1 MIILGIDPGSRIT
14 GYGIIK
20 SIKQQQQYLASGCIK
35 ITSNDWGYRLKQ
47 IYDDLLQIITQYK
60 PQQVSIEKIF
70 VHKNPSSALKLGQAR
85 GAAIVAAATI
95 GIPIHEYSARQI
107 KQAVVGFGNADKKQV
122 QSMVQTILSLDK
134 KPQEDASD
142 ALAIAMCH
150 GLHTASLITKIWDN

>member
-20 SIKQQQQYLASGCIK
+20 SIKQQQQYLTSGCIK
-35 ITSNDWGYRLKQ
+35 ITGNDWAYRLKQ
-47 IYDDLLQIITQYK
+47 IYDDLLEIITQYK
-60 PQQVSIEKIF
+60 PQQISIEKIF
-70 VHKNPSSALKLGQAR
+70 VHKNASSALKLGQAR

-107 KQAVVGFGNADKKQV
+107 KQAVVGLGNADKKQV

-134 KPQEDASD
+134 KPQEDAAD

-150 GLHTASLITKIWDN
+150 GLHTASLLSRICDN

>member
-20 SIKQQQQYLASGCIK
+20 SIKQQQQYVTSGCIK
-35 ITSNDWGYRLKQ
+35 ITSSDWGYRLKQ

-60 PQQVSIEKIF
+60 PQQISIEKIF
-70 VHKNPSSALKLGQAR
+70 VHKNASSALKLGQAR

-95 GIPIHEYSARQI
+95 GIPINEYSARQI

-134 KPQEDASD
+134 KPQEDAAD

-150 GLHTASLITKIWDN
+150 GLHTASLLTKILNN

>member
-20 SIKQQQQYLASGCIK
+20 SIKQEQQYLTSGCIK
-35 ITSNDWGYRLKQ
+35 ITSKDLGYKLKQ

-60 PQQVSIEKIF
+60 PQQISIEKIF
-70 VHKNPSSALKLGQAR
+70 VHKNANSALKLGQAR

-107 KQAVVGFGNADKKQV
+107 KQAVVGFGNADKKQI

-134 KPQEDASD
+134 SPQEDAAD

-150 GLHTASLITKIWDN
+150 GLYAASLLSGIANN

>member
-20 SIKQQQQYLASGCIK
+20 SIKQQQQYLTSGCIK

-60 PQQVSIEKIF
+60 PQQISIEKIF
-70 VHKNPSSALKLGQAR
+70 VHKNASSALKLGQAR

-134 KPQEDASD
+134 KPQEDAAD

-150 GLHTASLITKIWDN
+150 GLHTASLLTKIWDN